1 MLAYLGIRSEPSD
14 KSALL
19 RIGRE
24 GHFLGGKN
32 YDMTHEWSSLPKGP
46 TLQLLLEWKKREIFL
61 IRKYFLKLFLSLME
75 YMYII

>member
-46 TLQLLLEWKKREIFL
+46 TLQLLLERKKIVL
-61 IRKYFLKLFLSLME
+61 AQYSLVYE
-75 YMYII
+75 RIASVGTR